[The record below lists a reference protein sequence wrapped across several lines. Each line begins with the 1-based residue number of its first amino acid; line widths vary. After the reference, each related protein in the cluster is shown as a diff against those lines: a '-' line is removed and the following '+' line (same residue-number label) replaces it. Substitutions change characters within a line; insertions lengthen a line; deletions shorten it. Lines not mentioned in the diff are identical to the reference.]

1 MLTVRSAIRDAFIF
15 FLEVV
20 LLAILL
26 PLAFLLMV
34 VGGGSISVMAFL
46 SDLGRFDHLFCL

>member
-1 MLTVRSAIRDAFIF
+1 MLTVRSAIQDAFIF

-26 PLAFLLMV
+26 LLAFLLMV

-46 SDLGRFDHLFCL
+46 SDLGRLDQA